1 MQNTQ
6 ETDKEAEVAEAL
18 FDLANMFEKA
28 ETVLEGEEVGA
39 SSKRS
44 LRARGKHSQAGG
56 ASHRAAAG
64 QHNHDEAPQ
73 ANGRGSGYGRYRRD
87 AESTAARPS
96 QAAAAEANGGAV
108 PQQQQVPAGYDGNGG
123 GLRNGEALPR
133 DVANP
138 WDPRHLQS
146 LGLLPGGKA
155 NGLLGLSG
163 FPPQL
168 PAGLAGFY
176 PPPSP
181 ATAAAQLAAWPS
193 TSHLGVCDVCHSL
206 DRSLSTPMQP
216 TAMIGSPTW
225 LFRHSQHTP
234 PYRGQFAP
242 WRGDDCELLY
252 FAGIAN

>member
-1 MQNTQ
+1 MSVHRLAVAMKPSPLSIRYDSQ

-39 SSKRS
+39 GSKRS

-64 QHNHDEAPQ
+64 QHHHNDDAPQ
-73 ANGRGSGYGRYRRD
+73 ANGRGGGYGRYRRD
-87 AESTAARPS
+87 PEWAAARPS
-96 QAAAAEANGGAV
+96 QAAAAAEANGGAV
-108 PQQQQVPAGYDGNGG
+108 PQQQQVPAGYDSNQGG
-123 GLRNGEALPR
+123 PRNGEASLPR

-193 TSHLGVCDVCHSL
+193 TSQLGVCHVCHSL
-206 DRSLSTPMQP
+206 YRSLSF
-216 TAMIGSPTW
+216 SCS
-225 LFRHSQHTP
+225 R
-234 PYRGQFAP
+234 
-242 WRGDDCELLY
+242 
-252 FAGIAN
+252 

>member
-1 MQNTQ
+1 MRSIPKATGPSPMSIRREPQ
-6 ETDKEAEVAEAL
+6 ETDNEAEVAEAL

-39 SSKRS
+39 SKRS
-44 LRARGKHSQAGG
+44 LRARGKHSQAAG
-56 ASHRAAAG
+56 ASHRAAAAAS
-64 QHNHDEAPQ
+64 QHRRDDGPQ
-73 ANGRGSGYGRYRRD
+73 ANGRGGYGRYRRD
-87 AESTAARPS
+87 AEAAARPS
-96 QAAAAEANGGAV
+96 QAAAETGGAL
-108 PQQQQVPAGYDGNGG
+108 PQQPAPSGYDGSGG

-133 DVANP
+133 DIANP

-193 TSHLGVCDVCHSL
+193 TFPFCSLATPGSCATCVVCTLVVDRQLVSVFCRRCHHAA
-206 DRSLSTPMQP
+206 QC
-216 TAMIGSPTW
+216 
-225 LFRHSQHTP
+225 P
-234 PYRGQFAP
+234 PLHHG
-242 WRGDDCELLY
+242 C
-252 FAGIAN
+252 